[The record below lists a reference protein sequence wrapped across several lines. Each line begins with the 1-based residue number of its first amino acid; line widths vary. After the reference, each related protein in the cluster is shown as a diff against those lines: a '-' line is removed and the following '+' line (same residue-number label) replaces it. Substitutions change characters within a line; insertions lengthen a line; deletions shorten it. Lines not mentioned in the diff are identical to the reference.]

1 MPNVTLIIVFSALL
15 PIVLVAVIVGGLL
28 RGQQKTDT
36 LLRTGIPA
44 RGRILQLGTTGG
56 SVAVMGHRHLKL
68 VFTVEVHPQMG
79 APYVANFQQL
89 VSELQIASVQP
100 GAMIELRID
109 PKNPA
114 HMAMAGVG
122 GSAPGMQPGMQQ
134 QGAWGAPPQQQ
145 QGFGGPQPM
154 GQPGYGAA
162 GMAPQ
167 GFAPQPVMGVAQP
180 NYKSALPFILFMVF
194 ITTVP
199 TAAILLY
206 VFGSFNGI
214 FGSSSS
220 SSKDSE
226 DDETEEEQPKKSKA
240 GDTCK
245 KAAKCCRVIS
255 QGAASSACDNWEKSN
270 MEAGCQSALDGY
282 KQAASQ
288 MKKSCD

>member
-1 MPNVTLIIVFSALL
+1 MPNVTLIIIFSAVV
-15 PIVLVAVIVGGLL
+15 PIVLVAVIVGGLM
-28 RGQQKTDT
+28 RGQAKTDT

-79 APYVANFQQL
+79 APYVANFEQL

-109 PKNPA
+109 PKNPG
-114 HMAMAGVG
+114 HMAMAGVTPAG
-122 GSAPGMQPGMQQ
+122 MAAPQQ
-134 QGAWGAPPQQQ
+134 QGQWGQQ
-145 QGFGGPQPM
+145 QPM
-154 GQPGYGAA
+154 GQAGYGAP
-162 GMAPQ
+162 GMGPQ

-220 SSKDSE
+220 SSSKDSE
-226 DDETEEEQPKKSKA
+226 DEETEEEKPKKSKA
-240 GDTCK
+240 SDTCK
-245 KAAKCCRVIS
+245 KATKCCKVVA
-255 QGAASSACDNWEKSN
+255 QGQAAAEAACENWEKNN
-270 MEAGCQSALDGY
+270 MEAGCAAALDGY
-282 KQAASQ
+282 KQGATAL
-288 MKKSCD
+288 KKSCD